1 VAAGALAEGLVS
13 ALEVVGLAFGYPHHP
28 VGRDLDLRLEA
39 GEIVALLGPN
49 GSGKTTLFRT
59 ILGALRP
66 TGGEVRVDGQSTATW
81 PRSRLARWLAYVP
94 QAHAG
99 FFPFSA
105 LDVVL
110 MGRTAHLRAFA
121 VPSRRDREIAQEA
134 LDQLGVAGLAPRVFT
149 ELSGGERQLVLVARA
164 LAQAPRVLLMDE
176 PAASLDFGN
185 QIRLL
190 EEVSALRQQ
199 GIAILMS
206 THHPDHAR
214 RVADRVVLMKR
225 GVKVGEGPPS
235 TLLAPDVVAG
245 LYDIDVG
252 RLPVAWP
259 PSAAGKDQ
267 AS

>member
-1 VAAGALAEGLVS
+1 MSTLD
-13 ALEVVGLAFGYPHHP
+13 VVNLGFGYPHHP
-28 VGRDLDLRLEA
+28 VGHGMHLRLEA

-49 GSGKTTLFRT
+49 GSGKTSLLRT

-66 TGGEVRVDGQSTATW
+66 LDGDVLVDGASIRTW
-81 PRSRLARWLAYVP
+81 PRARLARWLAYVP

-99 FFPFSA
+99 LFPFTT

-121 VPSRRDREIAQEA
+121 VPSRRDRELALA
-134 LDQLGVAGLAPRVFT
+134 VLDQLGVAGLAPRIFT

-164 LAQAPRVLLMDE
+164 LAQQPRVLLMDE

-190 EEVSALRQQ
+190 DEVAALRRQ
-199 GIAILMS
+199 GIGILMS

-214 RVADRVVLMKR
+214 RVADRVVLIKR
-225 GVKVGEGPPS
+225 GRKVGEGAPAPV
-235 TLLAPDVVAG
+235 LVPGVLAD
-245 LYDIDVG
+245 LYDIDVA
-252 RLPVAWP
+252 RLSLPWSSSQESEGLRP
-259 PSAAGKDQ
+259 
-267 AS
+267 

>member
-1 VAAGALAEGLVS
+1 VS
-13 ALEVVGLAFGYPHHP
+13 LLDVVGLSFGYPHHP
-28 VGRDLDLRLEA
+28 VGHGVDLRLEA

-59 ILGALRP
+59 ILGTLRP
-66 TGGEVRVDGQSTATW
+66 LGGDVRIEGTSIAAW

-99 FFPFSA
+99 FFPFTT

-121 VPSRRDREIAQEA
+121 VPSRRDREIALEA
-134 LDQLGVAGLAPRVFT
+134 LDQLGIASLAPRVFT

-190 EEVSALRQQ
+190 DEVAALRRA

-206 THHPDHAR
+206 THQPDHAR

-225 GVKVGEGPPS
+225 GRKIGEGPPA
-235 TLLAPDVVAG
+235 TVLAPDVLAG
-245 LYDIDVG
+245 LYDIDVT
-252 RLPVAWP
+252 RLSP
-259 PSAAGKDQ
+259 PPAPSSPGPEGQTA
-267 AS
+267 

>member
-1 VAAGALAEGLVS
+1 MS
-13 ALEVVGLAFGYPHHP
+13 ALEVVDLAFGYPQHP
-28 VGRDLDLRLEA
+28 VGHGFDLRLGA
-39 GEIVALLGPN
+39 GETVALLGPN

-66 TGGEVRVDGQSTATW
+66 MGGDVRVDGQSTAAW
-81 PRSRLARWLAYVP
+81 SRPRLARWLAYVP
-94 QAHAG
+94 QVHAG
-99 FFPFSA
+99 FFPFST

-121 VPSRRDREIAQEA
+121 VPSRHDRQIALEA
-134 LDQLGVAGLAPRVFT
+134 LEQLGVAGLAPRVFT

-176 PAASLDFGN
+176 PAANLDFGN

-190 EEVSALRQQ
+190 DEVAALRRQ

-214 RVADRVVLMKR
+214 RVADRVVLVKR
-225 GVKVGEGPPS
+225 GRKVGEGPPDTVLS
-235 TLLAPDVVAG
+235 RHVLAD
-245 LYDIDVG
+245 LYDIDVS
-252 RLPVAWP
+252 RLPAAWP
-259 PSAAGKDQ
+259 SSPAAEGTPS
-267 AS
+267 